1 MAVTNVVV
9 TRTVGGES
17 NQPHRQVLISLD
29 LDASYPTGGYPVPLV
44 GIDNADGFEIAL
56 AEAPPSGDYRF
67 WWNPSTN
74 KLMAFTLTTGTAAAT
89 TPGTNLSGITSLL
102 LNCVLK

>member
-44 GIDNADGFEIAL
+44 GIANADGFEIAL
-56 AEAPPSGDYRF
+56 VSAAPSTDYRF

-74 KLMAFTLTTGTAAAT
+74 LLEVYVLTAGTAAVV
-89 TPGTNLSGITSLL
+89 GTGISLAAVTGVL
-102 LNCVLK
+102 LNCILK